1 LRISAVAA
9 PSSPSPS
16 GQSPGLTIEQRRAH
30 DPRVTFFHVVV
41 AVALVVLASGLAYQ
55 QLLKVDAH
63 AEAER
68 VQNQRRIVHPGPRG
82 QILDR
87 EGRVLA
93 GNRPR
98 FSVRLLLDAL
108 RPEIRSEQ
116 IRIRRNY
123 RQLED
128 AAAGDL
134 PSAIQILQIA
144 RATVVQRYLDQ
155 VNTLIGRAE

>member
-1 LRISAVAA
+1 VAA

-93 GNRPR
+93 ARTRPVNLSVAPGDR
-98 FSVRLLLDAL
+98 DTVLFFS
-108 RPEIRSEQ
+108 E
-116 IRIRRNY
+116 
-123 RQLED
+123 
-128 AAAGDL
+128 L
-134 PSAIQILQIA
+134 P
-144 RATVVQRYLDQ
+144 R
-155 VNTLIGRAE
+155 